1 MAIQTNKMPPVKRP
15 KLAAVVTAIRLY
27 SHPQHIVGRFLDGYG
42 WGGSYHHPEMD
53 LVGLYVD
60 QRGEGDLTHELV
72 ERHPSLKVYPTIGE
86 AVTLGTGKLAVD
98 GVVAVGEHGSYP
110 RTEKGQAEQP
120 HFRFFEEVVDVFRS
134 SGRVVPYFND
144 KQLASWSW
152 PHSKQMF
159 DTSRD
164 MGFPLQGGS
173 SLAVTWRI
181 PSVEFPDGCTVR
193 EALSIGYGG
202 VDSYDFHALET
213 IQCMVERRKGGETG
227 VEWLQAYQGDSFWRA
242 YEQGVWPH
250 ALVKAALSRS
260 STLMP
265 ANSLFTDVFPTIEQ
279 MRKLVPNPTAYHY
292 QHHDGLRSTIL
303 LMNGLVR
310 DFTFAANIE
319 GQSKPFSTQM
329 YLPMP
334 DGRTTLASF
343 FSPLVHNAELMF
355 LTGKA
360 QYPAA
365 RTLLT
370 SGLVIAGV
378 DSIFQGLRRVA
389 TPQLAVSYQPS
400 PQSTFWRS

>member
-1 MAIQTNKMPPVKRP
+1 MAQNKTSTGKRP
-15 KLAAVVTAIRLY
+15 KLAAVVTSIRLY
-27 SHPQHIVGRFLDGYG
+27 SHPQHIVDRFLDGYG
-42 WGGSYHHPEMD
+42 WDGTFHHPQMD
-53 LVGLYVD
+53 LVALYVD
-60 QRGEGDLTHELV
+60 QRGEGDLTQELID
-72 ERHPSLKVYPTIGE
+72 RHPGLKVYSSIAE
-86 AVTLGTGKLAVD
+86 AVTLGTSKLAVD
-98 GVVAVGEHGSYP
+98 GVVVVGEHGRYP
-110 RTEKGQAEQP
+110 LTATGQAMQP
-120 HFRFFEEVVDVFRS
+120 HFRFFESIVDVFRS
-134 SGRVVPYFND
+134 SNRSVPYFND
-144 KQLASWSW
+144 KQLSSWSF
-152 PHSKQMF
+152 PQSKQMF
-159 DTSRD
+159 DTSQQ

-181 PSVEFPDGCTVR
+181 PSVEFPTGATVK
-193 EALSIGYGG
+193 EALCVGYGG

-227 VEWLQAYQGDSFWRA
+227 VEWLQAYQGESFWKA

-250 ALVKAALSRS
+250 SLVKAALSRS

-265 ANSLFTDVFPTIEQ
+265 ASQIFTDVYPSVKQ
-279 MRKLVPNPTAYHY
+279 MRELVPDPTAYRY
-292 QHHDGLRSTIL
+292 QHRDGLLCTML

-310 DFTFAANIE
+310 DFTFAADIE
-319 GQSKPFSTQM
+319 GRSQPFSTQM

-360 QYPAA
+360 QYPIA

-378 DSIFQGLRRVA
+378 DSIFQGLRRLE
-389 TPQLAVSYQPS
+389 TPQLAVTYQPS
-400 PQSTFWRS
+400 PESTFWRS

>member
-1 MAIQTNKMPPVKRP
+1 MPPVRRP

-27 SHPQHIVGRFLDGYG
+27 SHPQHVVGRFLDGYG
-42 WGGSYHHPEMD
+42 WDGSYHHPEMD

-72 ERHPSLKVYPTIGE
+72 ERHPGLKVYPTIGE

-98 GVVAVGEHGSYP
+98 GIVAVGEHGSYP

-120 HFRFFEEVVDVFRS
+120 HFRFFEEVVDVFRA
-134 SGRVVPYFND
+134 SGRAVPYFND

-152 PHSKQMF
+152 PRSKQMV
-159 DTSRD
+159 DTSRQ
-164 MGFPLQGGS
+164 MGFPIQGGS

-181 PSVEFPDGCTVR
+181 PSVEFPTGTTVH
-193 EALSIGYGG
+193 EALAIGYGG
-202 VDSYDFHALET
+202 VDSYDFHVLET
-213 IQCMVERRKGGETG
+213 IQCMVERRQGGETG
-227 VEWLQAYQGDSFWRA
+227 VEWLQAYQGETFWKA
-242 YEQGVWPH
+242 YEQGVWSRT
-250 ALVKAALSRS
+250 LMKAALSRS

-265 ANSLFTDVFPTIEQ
+265 ASAAFTDVFPTIEQ
-279 MRKLVPNPTAYHY
+279 MRILVTEPTAYHY
-292 QHHDGLRSTIL
+292 QHRDGLRCTML

-310 DFTFAANIE
+310 DFTFAAAIE

-355 LTGKA
+355 LTGKS
-360 QYPAA
+360 QYPIE

-378 DSIFQGLRRVA
+378 DSIFQGLQRVG

-400 PQSTFWRS
+400 PESTFWRS

>member
-1 MAIQTNKMPPVKRP
+1 MIQTQTSDSKRP

-27 SHPQHIVGRFLDGYG
+27 SHPQHIVDRFLDGYG
-42 WGGSYHHPEMD
+42 WNGRFHYPQMD

-60 QRGEGDLTHELV
+60 QRGEGDLTQELV
-72 ERHPSLKVYPTIGE
+72 DRHPGLKVYPTIAE

-98 GVVAVGEHGSYP
+98 GVVVVGEHGTYP

-120 HFRFFEEVVDVFRS
+120 HFRFFEAIVDVFQS
-134 SGRVVPYFND
+134 SQRVVPYFND
-144 KQLASWSW
+144 KQLSSWSW
-152 PHSKQMF
+152 PQSKQMF
-159 DTSRD
+159 DTAHR

-181 PSVEFPDGCTVR
+181 PSVEFPTGATVH
-193 EALSIGYGG
+193 EAVSIGYGG
-202 VDSYDFHALET
+202 VDSYDFHGLET

-227 VEWLQAYQGDSFWRA
+227 VEWLQAYQGESFWRA
-242 YEQGVWPH
+242 YRQGVWSH

-265 ANSLFTDVFPTIEQ
+265 ASSTFTDVFPAIEEMQ
-279 MRKLVPNPTAYHY
+279 ALVPDPTAYHY
-292 QHHDGLRSTIL
+292 QHRDGLRCTML

-310 DFTFAANIE
+310 DFSFAATIE

-360 QYPAA
+360 QYPIA

-370 SGLVIAGV
+370 SGLVTAGV
-378 DSIFQGLRRVA
+378 DSIFRGLQRVA
-389 TPQLAVSYQPS
+389 TPQLAVSYQSTPE
-400 PQSTFWRS
+400 STFWRS

>member
-1 MAIQTNKMPPVKRP
+1 MPQHHMTTAKRP

-42 WGGSYHHPEMD
+42 WNGTYHHPEMD

-60 QRGEGDLTHELV
+60 QRGEGDLTQELMD
-72 ERHPSLKVYPTIGE
+72 RHPGLKVYPTIAE

-98 GVVAVGEHGSYP
+98 GVVVVGEHGRYP
-110 RTEKGQAEQP
+110 RNAQGQAEQP
-120 HFRFFEEVVDVFRS
+120 HFRFFESIVDVFRS
-134 SGRVVPYFND
+134 SQRVVPYFND
-144 KQLASWSW
+144 KQLSSWSW
-152 PHSKQMF
+152 PQSKQMV
-159 DTSRD
+159 DTSRQ

-181 PSVEFPDGCTVR
+181 PSVEFPTGATPR
-193 EALSIGYGG
+193 EALAIGYGG
-202 VDSYDFHALET
+202 VDSYDFHVLET

-227 VEWLQAYQGDSFWRA
+227 VEWLQAYQDESFWKA
-242 YEQGVWPH
+242 YEKGVWSH
-250 ALVKAALSRS
+250 ELVKAALSRS

-265 ANSLFTDVFPTIEQ
+265 ASAIFTDVFPTIQQ
-279 MRKLVPNPTAYHY
+279 MREMVPGPTAYHY
-292 QHHDGLRSTIL
+292 QHRDGLRCTML

-310 DFTFAANIE
+310 DFTFAATIE
-319 GQSKPFSTQM
+319 GRSKPFSTQM

-343 FSPLVHNAELMF
+343 FSPLVHNAEMMF

-360 QYPAA
+360 QYPIE

-370 SGLVIAGV
+370 SGLVIAGI
-378 DSIFQGLRRVA
+378 DSISQGLQRVA

-400 PQSTFWRS
+400 PESTFWRT